1 MDSWYPRDHGIA
13 ENLSGLETNLMLN
26 NVYTMLA
33 KVTIKLIFIFLSNF
47 FFDFFT
53 KMKNKKQTVFVFHF
67 FMKMKKGMTALQIQ
81 STNLS
86 NMKIVVNYLNF
97 GFHILK

>member
-53 KMKNKKQTVFVFHF
+53 KMKNKK
-67 FMKMKKGMTALQIQ
+67 
-81 STNLS
+81 TNC
-86 NMKIVVNYLNF
+86 
-97 GFHILK
+97 ILFLIFL